1 MQGGRDSAKM
11 ATPMST
17 LTPTPS
23 SFGGLPIPAQ
33 IGKYPVLRRLGEGAT
48 SEVFLARDDF
58 HQRDVAIKRVRSGA
72 SNDPG
77 DGRYFER
84 FFAAEAALVGRLK
97 HPNVVQIYDAVV
109 DPHESYLVMEHVP
122 GNTLR
127 PYCRADQLLP
137 LELIVEIGFMCAM
150 ALGYVYRQGLIH
162 RDVKPANLLAVIN
175 NGNITDVK
183 ISDFGSALNMASETT
198 QVYRVGS
205 LAYMSPEQLD
215 GSTLDCRADMYSL
228 GAVLYHLIAGRPLF
242 DSTSQSAMMNQIYTA
257 EPTLL
262 SALRSGVGPGVD
274 GVILSAVAKRPEDR
288 YASWDD
294 FAQAL
299 SGLITN
305 QQVPRGHLQGVL
317 DSERF
322 NLLRSLDFFANF
334 GDVELWEVVHRA
346 KWQRFPFGHALYS
359 KGEEGN
365 SFHIIAQGEVEVYRD
380 GNKVAQLGSGTSVG
394 EMAYLAPSPEL
405 RRHSTN
411 VVVTD
416 PATTISFTPDTLAQ
430 VSPNCRHLFDEAFI
444 HVLVRRLHAAHEA
457 VAHPRRIL

>member
-1 MQGGRDSAKM
+1 
-11 ATPMST
+11 MSSS
-17 LTPTPS
+17 LTPSSS
-23 SFGGLPIPAQ
+23 SFGGLPLPTQ

-58 HQRDVAIKRVRSGA
+58 HQRDVAIKRVRAGA
-72 SNDPG
+72 TNDPG

-84 FFAAEAALVGRLK
+84 FFAAEAALVGRLS
-97 HPNVVQIYDAVV
+97 HPNVVQIFDAVV
-109 DPHESYLVMEHVP
+109 DPAESYLVMEYVQ

-137 LELIVEIGFMCAM
+137 LELIVEIGFKCAM

-183 ISDFGSALNMASETT
+183 ISDFGSALNLASETT

-228 GAVLYHLIAGRPLF
+228 GAVLYHLIAGRPMF

-257 EPTLL
+257 EPTPL
-262 SALRSGVGPGVD
+262 SVLRSGVGLGVD
-274 GVILSAVAKRPEDR
+274 SVILSAVAKRPADR
-288 YASWDD
+288 YTTWDD

-299 SGLITN
+299 SSLITT
-305 QQVPRGHLQGVL
+305 QQVPRGQLQGVL

-322 NLLRSLDFFANF
+322 NLLRTLDFFSNF

-346 KWQRFPFGHALYS
+346 KWQRFPFSHALYS

-380 GNKVAQLGSGTSVG
+380 GNKVAQLGAGTSVG

-405 RRHSTN
+405 RLHSTN
-411 VVVTD
+411 VIVTE
-416 PATTISFTPDTLAQ
+416 PVTSISFTPDTLAQ

-444 HVLVRRLHAAHEA
+444 RVLVRRLHAAHEA
-457 VAHPRRIL
+457 IAHPRRIL

>member
-1 MQGGRDSAKM
+1 MAAPMSSFSPSFTPVPS
-11 ATPMST
+11 ATPSG
-17 LTPTPS
+17 
-23 SFGGLPIPAQ
+23 FGGLPLPTQ

-58 HQRDVAIKRVRSGA
+58 QQRDVAIKRVRAGA
-72 SNDPG
+72 TNDPG

-109 DPHESYLVMEHVP
+109 DPADSYLVMEYVN
-122 GNTLR
+122 GTTLR

-137 LELIVEIGFMCAM
+137 LELIVEIGFKCAM

-175 NGNITDVK
+175 NGHITDVK

-215 GSTLDCRADMYSL
+215 GNTLDCRADMYSL

-242 DSTSQSAMMNQIYTA
+242 DSTSQSAMMNQIYSA

-262 SALRSGVGPGVD
+262 SSLRSGVGPGVD
-274 GVILSAVAKRPEDR
+274 SVILSAVAKRPEDR

-299 SGLITN
+299 SSLITT

-322 NLLRSLDFFANF
+322 NLLRTLDFFSNF

-346 KWQRFPFGHALYS
+346 KWQRFPFGHALYT

-365 SFHIIAQGEVEVYRD
+365 TFHIIAQGEVEVYREGD
-380 GNKVAQLGSGTSVG
+380 KVAQLGSGTSVG

-411 VVVTD
+411 VIVTD
-416 PATTISFTPDTLAQ
+416 PATTISFTPETLAQ

-444 HVLVRRLHAAHEA
+444 RVLVRRLHVAHEA
-457 VAHPRRIL
+457 LAHPRRIL

>member
-1 MQGGRDSAKM
+1 MSSSF
-11 ATPMST
+11 TPS
-17 LTPTPS
+17 PSPS
-23 SFGGLPIPAQ
+23 SFGGLPLPAQ

-58 HQRDVAIKRVRSGA
+58 HQRDVAIKRVRAGA
-72 SNDPG
+72 TNDPT

-109 DPHESYLVMEHVP
+109 DPVESYLVMEYVP
-122 GNTLR
+122 GSTLR

-137 LELIVEIGFMCAM
+137 LELIVEIGFKCAM

-162 RDVKPANLLAVIN
+162 RDVKPANLLAVIS

-228 GAVLYHLIAGRPLF
+228 GAVLYHLIAGRPMF

-257 EPTLL
+257 DPTPL
-262 SALRSGVGPGVD
+262 SSLRSGVSTGVD
-274 GVILSAVAKRPEDR
+274 NVILSAVAKRAEDR
-288 YASWDD
+288 YTTWDD

-299 SGLITN
+299 SSLITN
-305 QQVPRGHLQGVL
+305 QQVPRGQLQGVL

-322 NLLRSLDFFANF
+322 NMLRTLDFFSNF

-365 SFHIIAQGEVEVYRD
+365 SFHIIADGEVEVYRD
-380 GNKVAQLGSGTSVG
+380 GDKVAQLGSGTSVG

-411 VVVTD
+411 VIVTD

-444 HVLVRRLHAAHEA
+444 RVLVRRLHAAHEA
-457 VAHPRRIL
+457 IAHPRRIL

>member
-1 MQGGRDSAKM
+1 MSSTQTFSNSAH
-11 ATPMST
+11 
-17 LTPTPS
+17 S
-23 SFGGLPIPAQ
+23 SPPLPAQ
-33 IGKYPVLRRLGEGAT
+33 IGKYPVLRMLGEGAT
-48 SEVFLARDDF
+48 SEVFLARDEF
-58 HQRDVAIKRVRSGA
+58 HQRDVAIKRVRPGSV
-72 SNDPG
+72 NDPH
-77 DGRYFER
+77 DGKFFER
-84 FFAAEAALVGRLK
+84 FFATEAALVGRLK

-109 DPHESYLVMEHVP
+109 DPVESYLVMEHVA
-122 GNTLR
+122 GSTLR

-137 LELIVEIGFMCAM
+137 LELIVEIGFKCAM

-162 RDVKPANLLAVIN
+162 RDVKPANLLAVVN
-175 NGNITDVK
+175 SSGNITDVK
-183 ISDFGSALNMASETT
+183 ISDFGSALNMASEIT

-242 DSTSQSAMMNQIYTA
+242 ESSSQSALMNQIYTA

-262 SALRSGVGPGVD
+262 SALRSGVEPGVD
-274 GVILSAVAKRPEDR
+274 NVILSALSKSPADR

-305 QQVPRGHLQGVL
+305 QQVPRGQLQGVL

-322 NLLRSLDFFANF
+322 NLLRTLDFFAHF

-346 KWQRFPFGHALYS
+346 KWQRFPAGHALYS
-359 KGEEGN
+359 PGEEGN
-365 SFHIIAQGEVEVYRD
+365 TFHIISRGEVEVFRN
-380 GNKVAQLGSGTSVG
+380 GSRVAQLGAGTSVG

-405 RRHSTN
+405 RLHSTS
-411 VVVTD
+411 VIVTQA
-416 PATTISFTPDTLAQ
+416 ATMISFTPGSLAQ
-430 VSPNCRHLFDEAFI
+430 LSPSCRHLFDEAFI
-444 HVLVRRLHAAHEA
+444 HVLVRRLHVAHEA
-457 VAHPRRIL
+457 IAHPRRIL